1 MIQTSLF
8 GAVGNLISQRMQNR
22 SGKFAHQAIQFAVKF
37 YDLES
42 HAFISYFVWVWQGL
56 YECNVHRCNSD
67 YSIFILLFLN
77 QLQCSLQ
84 SFHIIFSKIFKT
96 IPISPLWGLHVSI
109 YCGIPQQVGNIGF
122 ITLHMPNKAISH
134 ILWCNV
140 CFVFHMCY
148 YCAVRN
154 ALLICCDTLL
164 GHVISKLGFIYLCVQ
179 FIGGDKFLAFSYKYL
194 IPAVTFSTRDK
205 VSIQGSAQKNAGCTQ
220 QGPDSI

>member
-1 MIQTSLF
+1 MIQTLWF

-37 YDLES
+37 YTLES

-56 YECNVHRCNSD
+56 YECNVHRCNLD
-67 YSIFILLFLN
+67 YSIFIVLFLK
-77 QLQCSLQ
+77 QSQCSFQ
-84 SFHIIFSKIFKT
+84 SFHIIFSKIFKI

-122 ITLHMPNKAISH
+122 ITLHMNKAISH

-148 YCAVRN
+148 YCAVHN
-154 ALLICCDTLL
+154 VLLRYCDTQD
-164 GHVISKLGFIYLCVQ
+164 HVVSRLGFIHVCNLLGVIN
-179 FIGGDKFLAFSYKYL
+179 F
-194 IPAVTFSTRDK
+194 
-205 VSIQGSAQKNAGCTQ
+205 
-220 QGPDSI
+220 